1 MIKGDSENNRPE
13 FDGSEKPL
21 SDFLLIERINQCPK
35 LASLKSINETLSE
48 LLDSE
53 DSFVSQIAEVI
64 RLDPSL
70 TTIVLDLVNSIF
82 FGSQNSQKISGV
94 EEASIFL

>member
-1 MIKGDSENNRPE
+1 MKTGDSENNRQQ

-48 LLDSE
+48 LTDLDGYKQE
-53 DSFVSQIAEVI
+53 FLNLFGFEIDGVDYDA
-64 RLDPSL
+64 D
-70 TTIVLDLVNSIF
+70 VNPDVPIL
-82 FGSQNSQKISGV
+82 QMV
-94 EEASIFL
+94 

>member
-1 MIKGDSENNRPE
+1 MK
-13 FDGSEKPL
+13 KP

-35 LASLKSINETLSE
+35 LASLKSINDTLKD

-64 RLDPSL
+64 RPR
-70 TTIVLDLVNSIF
+70 SISNYPRPRPCEF
-82 FGSQNSQKISGV
+82 HLFWKQG
-94 EEASIFL
+94 